1 MNCQRQEAEQSHPP
15 LGGGARPLPA
25 WRPGAPPLSHRCAG
39 AAWIPSFLPGS
50 SPIPA
55 SGMGYT
61 ARDQMLFEIWNWIK
75 KKKKIQNLKRT
86 FHVI

>member
-1 MNCQRQEAEQSHPP
+1 MNCQRQEAGQSHPP
-15 LGGGARPLPA
+15 LGGGVRPLPA